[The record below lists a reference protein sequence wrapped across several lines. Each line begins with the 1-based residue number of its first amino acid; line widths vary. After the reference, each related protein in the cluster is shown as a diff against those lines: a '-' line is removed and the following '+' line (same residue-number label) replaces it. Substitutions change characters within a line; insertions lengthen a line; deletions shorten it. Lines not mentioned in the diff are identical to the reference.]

1 MTVLLYFNKVLA
13 LNNFWR
19 KSRHDC
25 NTEWFTVNR
34 KHKALYEEYD
44 LAIAVADN
52 MNPKAF
58 ESLEAK
64 IFQYCEDNTKQ

>member
-1 MTVLLYFNKVLA
+1 M
-13 LNNFWR
+13 
-19 KSRHDC
+19 
-25 NTEWFTVNR
+25 NR
-34 KHKALYEEYD
+34 KHKALYKEYD